1 MKALAATVLLLF
13 CAPSA
18 WADCADLNRQ
28 ALPKKAALQA
38 AADEYKNSVVSHLRD
53 MMNNKDQP
61 PLVAIAEGVVETSKM
76 IAALDDTIDYLHSVL
91 DAGCFG
97 KDANQ
102 WSMAIAKFETQR
114 DGMRKDRRLY
124 IDTVSMMAKVEDK
137 PRNR

>member
-1 MKALAATVLLLF
+1 MKAFAATALLLL

-18 WADCADLNRQ
+18 WADCADLNSQ

-38 AADEYKNSVVSHLRD
+38 AADEYKNSIVSHLRD
-53 MMNNKDQP
+53 MKSNKDQP

-76 IAALDDTIDYLHSVL
+76 IAALDDMIDYLHSIL

-114 DGMRKDRRLY
+114 DGMRKERRLY